1 MPSSNKDGNILA
13 IKQGGPCS
21 SYYFLVLAEVL
32 ALELRNDVNVQGI
45 FLNDLKKFLGQ
56 FADDMD
62 LYLQGNSDNV
72 KNALEIIKNFEKQS
86 GFKTGYEKNHL
97 VSH

>member
-21 SYYFLVLAEVL
+21 SYYFLVL

-72 KNALEIIKNFEKQS
+72 
-86 GFKTGYEKNHL
+86 
-97 VSH
+97 

>member
-21 SYYFLVLAEVL
+21 SYSFLVLAEVL

-45 FLNDLKKFLGQ
+45 FLNDLKK
-56 FADDMD
+56 
-62 LYLQGNSDNV
+62 
-72 KNALEIIKNFEKQS
+72 I
-86 GFKTGYEKNHL
+86 
-97 VSH
+97 